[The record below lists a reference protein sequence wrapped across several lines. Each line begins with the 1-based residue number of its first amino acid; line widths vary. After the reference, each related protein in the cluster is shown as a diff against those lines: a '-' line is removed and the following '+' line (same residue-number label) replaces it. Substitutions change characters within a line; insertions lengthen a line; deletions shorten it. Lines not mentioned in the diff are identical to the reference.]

1 MTFWTYNA
9 RHKVFAPYQ
18 MSFSPMFMF
27 LVLSWIIGFGPALRI
42 DGRWGQMGWKGTDA
56 RSPLLLQFSLRVRLR
71 VWASLCHINRLL
83 TSVCTY
89 SNSSNR
95 SLCMRL
101 PAVGVVETAAG
112 EKKLSRVANCCRSI
126 FCAVGSQLNTCTDTR
141 APSLCTLAMALA
153 ECAHFRAVCNA
164 KRWKLRL
171 ALFLAP

>member
-101 PAVGVVETAAG
+101 PAVGSRCGRNRCRRKETVQSSQLLSQNFLCSWQPAKHVYGHTRALSMRASWVCA
-112 EKKLSRVANCCRSI
+112 LSRRV
-126 FCAVGSQLNTCTDTR
+126 
-141 APSLCTLAMALA
+141 
-153 ECAHFRAVCNA
+153 
-164 KRWKLRL
+164 
-171 ALFLAP
+171 